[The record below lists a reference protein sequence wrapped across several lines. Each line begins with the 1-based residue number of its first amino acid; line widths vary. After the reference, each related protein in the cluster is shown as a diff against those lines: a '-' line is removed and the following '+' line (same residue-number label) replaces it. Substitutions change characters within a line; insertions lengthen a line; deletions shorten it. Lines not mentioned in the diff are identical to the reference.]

1 MKGRKYQDNQT
12 NGDKLYQQG
21 ELKRKMVNG
30 MVGHV
35 MYGTKSNWRT
45 NYMNEPIGQC
55 EMLLRY
61 LMKGM
66 KLKCWEMRTCMV

>member
-21 ELKRKMVNG
+21 ELRQKIVNG

-35 MYGTKSNWRT
+35 MDGTKSNWLT
-45 NYMNEPIGQC
+45 NYMNDPIG
-55 EMLLRY
+55 
-61 LMKGM
+61 
-66 KLKCWEMRTCMV
+66 

>member
-21 ELKRKMVNG
+21 ELRQKIVNG

-35 MYGTKSNWRT
+35 MDGTRSNWRT
-45 NYMNEPIGQC
+45 NYMNEPIG
-55 EMLLRY
+55 
-61 LMKGM
+61 
-66 KLKCWEMRTCMV
+66 